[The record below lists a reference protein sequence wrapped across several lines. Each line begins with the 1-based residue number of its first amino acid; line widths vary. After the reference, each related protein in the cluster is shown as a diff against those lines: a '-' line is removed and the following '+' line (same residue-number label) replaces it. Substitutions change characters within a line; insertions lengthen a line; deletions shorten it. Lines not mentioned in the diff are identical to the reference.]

1 MRSKKEGF
9 EMDHIKHQKKNRI
22 INRVTEI
29 VTDGGLPKTGQTMV
43 YQMGDDGYYQMG
55 YPLGGGQRFLDNG
68 DGTVV
73 DMATGL
79 MWVKDPQT
87 AGLGMTMYWYDAINA
102 CENLI
107 YAGHDDWRMPNI
119 NELMSMVDHSR
130 YDPAWDTMF
139 FVYPPDTWTP
149 FWSSTVCAPWPD
161 GAWCL
166 YPYDGYK
173 TSWGRPYDMCY
184 VRPVRSGQA

>member
-1 MRSKKEGF
+1 
-9 EMDHIKHQKKNRI
+9 MDHIKHQKKNRI
-22 INRVTEI
+22 ITRVNEITTE
-29 VTDGGLPKTGQTMV
+29 GGLPKTGQTMI

-55 YPLGGGQRFLDNG
+55 YPIGGGQRFIDNG
-68 DGTVV
+68 DGTVI
-73 DMATGL
+73 DTATGL
-79 MWVKDPQT
+79 MWIKDPQA
-87 AGLGMTMYWYDAINA
+87 AGLGMTMYWYDAVNA

-107 YAGHDDWRMPNI
+107 YAGHDDWRTPNI

-173 TSWGRPYDMCY
+173 TSWGIPWDMCY
-184 VRPVRSGQA
+184 VRPVRGGQS